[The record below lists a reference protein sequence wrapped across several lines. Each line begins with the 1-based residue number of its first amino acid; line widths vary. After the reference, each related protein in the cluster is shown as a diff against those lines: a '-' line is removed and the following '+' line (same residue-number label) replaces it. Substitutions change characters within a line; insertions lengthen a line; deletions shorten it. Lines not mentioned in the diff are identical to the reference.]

1 MVLRG
6 SLKHLIF
13 MWWGWG
19 GWRGGNQKQYIG
31 GGNCQKRGEHGQFAD
46 LRREGLA
53 KEEGGGVFEE
63 FEGGGGWGDFPL
75 HTMHVVF
82 LLQTKFPF

>member
-31 GGNCQKRGEHGQFAD
+31 GGNCQKRGELGQFAD

-63 FEGGGGWGDFPL
+63 VEGGGGGGGGG
-75 HTMHVVF
+75 
-82 LLQTKFPF
+82 

>member
-31 GGNCQKRGEHGQFAD
+31 GGELPEKGGTWTVCRFKERGACQRRRGWCF
-46 LRREGLA
+46 
-53 KEEGGGVFEE
+53 
-63 FEGGGGWGDFPL
+63 
-75 HTMHVVF
+75 
-82 LLQTKFPF
+82 